1 MAGACYLL
9 AAKNRHS
16 AAVQLLERHWEQID
30 EPRRLRLLEPLFFLD
45 EAGVLSPSLSAYCA
59 SFRPDVGAKAIE
71 RLAQAYAG
79 VDDVDREQFDRHIIA
94 RLRELQAVKP
104 NFIDIRFSA
113 EQRRGLI
120 DTIVASLAK
129 RKPLSLIR
137 LSDGESYV
145 FRIPEVE
152 GIDAK
157 LFEDD
162 RLLRE
167 RYWWG
172 VSPPPEVAS
181 AIRLAVCRAVETCDI
196 VGLPSVYRVLQCF
209 DRMKVRFGRTDQQ
222 RGLMTVL
229 AAAGVA
235 VPLAGKIVTEDRC
248 GHCAFDRTAL
258 DAMVATADSVLVV
271 SCWSEKHLRI
281 QGRPTKYIVVSS
293 EIKVRD
299 LAASETELPTFECYG
314 EIAAQVRR
322 GSGPGTL
329 VLVGAG
335 VVGKIFVEEAKQ
347 AGAVALDVGSLLD
360 YMVGHHTRLF
370 GDAPSL
376 IY

>member
-1 MAGACYLL
+1 VAGACYLL

-79 VDDVDREQFDRHIIA
+79 VDDVDRKQFDRHIIA
-94 RLRELQAVKP
+94 RLRELEAVKP
-104 NFIDIRFSA
+104 NFIDIRFST
-113 EQRRGLI
+113 EQRRGLVN
-120 DTIVASLAK
+120 TILT
-129 RKPLSLIR
+129 RLGQREPLSLIR
-137 LSDGESYV
+137 MGDGDSYV
-145 FRIPEVE
+145 FPIPEVE
-152 GIDAK
+152 GIDPK

-167 RYWWG
+167 RQLWR
-172 VSPPPEVAS
+172 VSPPPEVRS
-181 AIRLAVCRAVETCDI
+181 AIRHAVCRAYETCDI
-196 VGLPSVYRVLQCF
+196 VGPPSVYRVLQCF

-229 AAAGVA
+229 AATGVA
-235 VPLAGKIVTEDRC
+235 LPLMGKIVTEDRC
-248 GHCAFDRTAL
+248 SHCAFDRTTL
-258 DAMVATADSVLVV
+258 DAMIAAAESVLVV

-281 QGRPTKYIVVSS
+281 RGRPTKYIVVSS
-293 EIKVRD
+293 ELKVRD
-299 LAASETELPTFECYG
+299 LAASGTQPPIFECYG

-322 GSGPGTL
+322 ESGPGTL

-360 YMVGHHTRLF
+360 NMAGYHTRLL
-370 GDAPSL
+370 GDAPFLMS
-376 IY
+376 